1 MSSEAGCRR
10 CAKVVPWASFW
21 GNFSLGVYKLVIGIL
36 GGSAALIADAVHSFA
51 DVVGSGGILVATKVS
66 AKHPDDD
73 FPYGRGKAEFIGAAF
88 VYTILLFFA
97 GGIII
102 ASFQA
107 MLSDELE
114 APHFATLLGGIV
126 SVFYNV
132 VMYKYAT
139 CAGKRN
145 DSPAILADAFENRA
159 DAISSMACIV
169 GILGALVIHPICDPI
184 AALAVG
190 LIIAWNCQEQLREAA
205 TGLMDN
211 GLSRKEIELME
222 NLAAGHAEVEAVKF
236 VRTRKMGPQFWADL
250 GIEMRSDLG
259 VEEAD
264 EVAAAIA
271 REIKSLPRCFHAEVY
286 VVSSS
291 TPMSEADGP
300 LGEPVVTH

>member
-1 MSSEAGCRR
+1 MASEAGCRR

-21 GNFSLGVYKLVIGIL
+21 GNFSLAVYKLVVGVL
-36 GGSAALIADAVHSFA
+36 GGSAALVADAVHSFA
-51 DVVGSGGILVATKVS
+51 DVIGSGGILVATKVS
-66 AKHPDDD
+66 AKSPDED

-102 ASFQA
+102 ASVQA
-107 MLSDELE
+107 MLNDELE
-114 APHFATLLGGIV
+114 APHFATLLGGVV
-126 SVFYNV
+126 SVLYNV

-139 CAGKRN
+139 CAGRRN

-159 DAISSMACIV
+159 DAISSTACIV

-184 AALAVG
+184 AALVVG
-190 LIIAWNCQEQLREAA
+190 IIIAWNCQEQLREAA

-211 GLSRKEIELME
+211 GLSRKETEILT
-222 NLAAGHAEVEAVKF
+222 NLALGHAEVQGVPF
-236 VRTRKMGPQFWADL
+236 VRTRKMGPRFWADL
-250 GIEMRSDLG
+250 GIEVRSDLG

-271 REIKSLPRCFHAEVY
+271 REVKGLPRCLHAEVY

-291 TPMSEADGP
+291 DPTSETHGP
-300 LGEPVVTH
+300 PGEPVVTH

>member
-1 MSSEAGCRR
+1 MSSHAGCRR

-21 GNFSLGVYKLVIGIL
+21 GNLSLAIYKLVVGIL

-51 DVVGSGGILVATKVS
+51 DVVGSSGILVATRVS
-66 AKHPDDD
+66 AKSPDED

-102 ASFQA
+102 ASVQA
-107 MLSDELE
+107 MLADDLE

-169 GILGALVIHPICDPI
+169 GILGALIIHPICDPI
-184 AALAVG
+184 AALVVG

-211 GLSRKEIELME
+211 GLARKEVEIIEKMALS
-222 NLAAGHAEVEAVKF
+222 HPEVQAVQF
-236 VRTRKMGPQFWADL
+236 VRTRKMGPRFWADL
-250 GIEMRSDLG
+250 GIEMRGDLG

-271 REIKSLPRCFHAEVY
+271 RDIKGISRCFHAEVY
-286 VVSSS
+286 VVPSSA
-291 TPMSEADGP
+291 PMRETDGP
-300 LGEPVVTH
+300 LGEPVVTS

>member
-10 CAKVVPWASFW
+10 CAKVAPWVSLW
-21 GNFSLGVYKLVIGIL
+21 GNFSLAVYKLVVGIL

-51 DVVGSGGILVATKVS
+51 DVVGSSGILVATKVS
-66 AKHPDDD
+66 AKSPDED

-97 GGIII
+97 GGIIV
-102 ASFQA
+102 ASVRA

-114 APHFATLLGGIV
+114 APHFATLLGGVV
-126 SVFYNV
+126 SVFYNL
-132 VMYKYAT
+132 VMYRYAT
-139 CAGKRN
+139 CAGRRN

-184 AALAVG
+184 AALVVG
-190 LIIAWNCQEQLREAA
+190 IIIAWNCQEQLREAA

-211 GLSRKEIELME
+211 GLSRRETEIIES
-222 NLAAGHAEVEAVKF
+222 LALGCPEVQAVQF
-236 VRTRKMGPQFWADL
+236 VRTRRMGPRFWADV

-259 VEEAD
+259 VEKAD
-264 EVAAAIA
+264 EIAAAIA
-271 REIKSLPRCFHAEVY
+271 REVKGLPRCFHAEVY
-286 VVSSS
+286 VVSASDP
-291 TPMSEADGP
+291 TSETDGP
-300 LGEPVVTH
+300 LGESVIMH